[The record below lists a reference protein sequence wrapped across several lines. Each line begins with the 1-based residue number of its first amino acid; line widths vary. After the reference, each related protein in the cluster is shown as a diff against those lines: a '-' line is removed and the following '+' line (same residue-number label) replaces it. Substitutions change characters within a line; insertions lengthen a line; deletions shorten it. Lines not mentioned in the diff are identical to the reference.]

1 MDCPV
6 CLAAGENVTPT
17 DYQGL
22 VVRCLRCGV
31 YRIMKNA
38 VGVLPTLKLEKR
50 LEALK
55 KAKRFASSRTWPTI
69 SKACL

>member
-6 CLAAGENVTPT
+6 CLATGENFTPT

-31 YRIMKNA
+31 YRIMKSA
-38 VGVLPTLKLEKR
+38 LVALPRLKFEKR
-50 LEALK
+50 LAALE
-55 KAKRFASSRTWPTI
+55 KAKTFGSSRTWPTI
-69 SKACL
+69 SKACF

>member
-6 CLAAGENVTPT
+6 CLAAGENLTPA

-22 VVRCLRCGV
+22 VMRCLRCGV

-38 VGVLPTLKLEKR
+38 LVTFPTLKVEKR
-50 LEALK
+50 LAALQR
-55 KAKRFASSRTWPTI
+55 AKMFASSRTWPR
-69 SKACL
+69 A

>member
-6 CLAAGENVTPT
+6 CLMAGENLTPT

-22 VVRCLRCGV
+22 VMRCLRCGV

-38 VGVLPTLKLEKR
+38 LVILPTLKVEKR

-55 KAKRFASSRTWPTI
+55 KAKIFASARTWPTI
-69 SKACL
+69 SKVCL